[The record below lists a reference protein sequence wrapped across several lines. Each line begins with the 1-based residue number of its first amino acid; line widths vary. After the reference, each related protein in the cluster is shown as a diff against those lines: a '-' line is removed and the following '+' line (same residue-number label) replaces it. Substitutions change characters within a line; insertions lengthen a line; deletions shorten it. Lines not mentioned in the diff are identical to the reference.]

1 MAGIGDRLAV
11 AEAAEQRSVWQSVRG
26 RPLRAIPLGLAV
38 LLVLYQVV
46 PLVAVL
52 WYGIH
57 AETLHALGDQF
68 VLAAL
73 RLTGLT
79 TFCAVL
85 AAIVAGTPLAYYL
98 ARNEFRG
105 KAIVETVIELP
116 IALPPLVAGVG
127 LLLAFGRRGLFG
139 PVLENVGI
147 TLPFTTAAVVLAQ
160 IFIAV
165 PFYVRGAVLGL
176 RAVPRELEE
185 AAAMDGASEWV
196 TFVRVVLPL
205 ALPGMLSGLLLCATR
220 AAAEFG
226 ATLMFAGNFPG
237 RTQTMTLAII
247 TAMETSVSRA
257 LALSV
262 LLLLASVVVVLLAR
276 LLLGRQ
282 QTAGLVG

>member
-1 MAGIGDRLAV
+1 
-11 AEAAEQRSVWQSVRG
+11 
-26 RPLRAIPLGLAV
+26 
-38 LLVLYQVV
+38 
-46 PLVAVL
+46 VL

-98 ARNEFRG
+98 ARNEFPG